1 MIVKLLAVGPV
12 SEKTGQRE
20 VFFEMNGEVRSI
32 PIYDK
37 HAGIIPWVKILIL
50 ATEDISRPKADP
62 TDPGQVGA
70 PMSGVVIELRV
81 HVGLVVKKGDPIAVL
96 SAMYTLL
103 SQFLITR
110 KMEMVISAPHSG
122 KIEQIKVNEGV
133 IYKIFGQTD
142 AFRTR
147 SMDRT

>member
-32 PIYDK
+32 PVDDK
-37 HAGIIPWVKILIL
+37 HAGSAWNKEILII

-70 PMSGVVIELRV
+70 PMSGVVVELRV
-81 HVGLVVKKGDPIAVL
+81 HVGSQVKKGDPIAVL
-96 SAMYTLL
+96 SAMY
-103 SQFLITR
+103 SSFLVH
-110 KMEMVISAPHSG
+110 K
-122 KIEQIKVNEGV
+122 N
-133 IYKIFGQTD
+133 
-142 AFRTR
+142 
-147 SMDRT
+147 